1 MAKLVRSLKIREESS
16 WLGRAMPC
24 SVLQS
29 IRRTPLWASPIPKC
43 SHPRSASG
51 AVEITRIGPV
61 RNVGSPAPG
70 IGSAPAPYM
79 IWATRW
85 GAGPV
90 RSTLPTPNIT
100 ALDAA
105 TTSPLTCLTW
115 PRPRPSTLIGW
126 WLWPSDWS
134 SRTAYPIRPPVGT
147 SGATI
152 GSSSPSPPSRTGW
165 RPGGK
170 KAVDQIRAAYLDWAL
185 DGFSGYVA
193 ADELY
198 DGPFC
203 VLSLVDNRAFKRL
216 CYEVLDHDP
225 THGDIEAFFR
235 RFRAALA
242 SRGLSLQ
249 GITTDGSELYPQPI
263 SEVFGAI
270 EHQVCRFHIL
280 AELNQS
286 VLHAVASVRKH
297 LAAQKPKLPRGRPST
312 PEAKRTARRR
322 RHLERKIGDLF
333 EHRHLFVRRQ
343 LTPGEQQT
351 LRRISRGLPQLR
363 ALRQVVEEIYRLFDR
378 RCRTETAL
386 TKLARLRSRVR
397 RFKKL
402 RPIFQ
407 KLQSP
412 DLEKALTYLDDSLLG
427 STSNA
432 VERSNRRHR
441 KMQKTV
447 YGVRTQ
453 PTISGRIALDM
464 FREAQ
469 RTSRAQ
475 TMNTLHHARRR

>member
-1 MAKLVRSLKIREESS
+1 M
-16 WLGRAMPC
+16 
-24 SVLQS
+24 
-29 IRRTPLWASPIPKC
+29 
-43 SHPRSASG
+43 
-51 AVEITRIGPV
+51 
-61 RNVGSPAPG
+61 
-70 IGSAPAPYM
+70 
-79 IWATRW
+79 
-85 GAGPV
+85 
-90 RSTLPTPNIT
+90 
-100 ALDAA
+100 
-105 TTSPLTCLTW
+105 
-115 PRPRPSTLIGW
+115 
-126 WLWPSDWS
+126 
-134 SRTAYPIRPPVGT
+134 
-147 SGATI
+147 
-152 GSSSPSPPSRTGW
+152 
-165 RPGGK
+165 
-170 KAVDQIRAAYLDWAL
+170 
-185 DGFSGYVA
+185 
-193 ADELY
+193 Y

-203 VLSLVDNRAFKRL
+203 VLSIVDNRVFKRL

-225 THGDIEAFFR
+225 AHGDIRAFFR
-235 RFRAALA
+235 QFQAALTG
-242 SRGLSLQ
+242 RGLSLQ

-280 AELNQS
+280 AELNKA
-286 VLHAVASVRKH
+286 VLHAIASVRKH
-297 LAAQKPKLPRGRPST
+297 LAAQKPKLPRGRPGT
-312 PEAKRTARRR
+312 LEAKRKARRC
-322 RHLERKIGDLF
+322 RHLKRKIGDLF
-333 EHRHLFVRRQ
+333 EHRHLFVKRQ

-412 DLEKALTYLDDSLLG
+412 NLEKTLTYLDDSLLG

-447 YGVRTQ
+447 YRVRTQ

-464 FREAQ
+464 FRDAQ
-469 RTSRAQ
+469 STSRAQ